1 MKSGKDKYL
10 GKFFKKA
17 DEVVQEGIK
26 KADEAVQEGIKKADE
41 AVQEGIKKADEAVQE
56 GIKKADEAVQEGIKK
71 ADEVKDSALELK
83 EIAAKQASKT
93 GREIHEKAKVKGEAL
108 QKKGVETV
116 DQTITSVKKMAAKPP
131 PPPPPLNDLEILAK
145 LEELRKLNVITDEE
159 FETKKRDVLER
170 I

>member
-1 MKSGKDKYL
+1 MKRGKDKYF
-10 GKFFKKA
+10 GKFF
-17 DEVVQEGIK
+17 
-26 KADEAVQEGIKKADE
+26 KKADE

-131 PPPPPLNDLEILAK
+131 PLPLNDLEILAK

>member
-17 DEVVQEGIK
+17 DEV
-26 KADEAVQEGIKKADE
+26 VQEGIKKADE

>member
-26 KADEAVQEGIKKADE
+26 KADEVVQEGIKKADE
-41 AVQEGIKKADEAVQE
+41 V
-56 GIKKADEAVQEGIKK
+56 VQEGIKK
-71 ADEVKDSALELK
+71 ADEVKDNALELK
-83 EIAAKQASKT
+83 EMAAKQASKT
-93 GREIHEKAKVKGEAL
+93 GKEIHEKAKVKGEAL
-108 QKKGVETV
+108 QKKGAETM
-116 DQTITSVKKMAAKPP
+116 DQTITSVKKMAAKPSSP
-131 PPPPPLNDLEILAK
+131 PPNDLEILAK

-159 FETKKRDVLER
+159 FQTKKRDILER

>member
-1 MKSGKDKYL
+1 MKRGKDKYL
-10 GKFFKKA
+10 GKFF
-17 DEVVQEGIK
+17 
-26 KADEAVQEGIKKADE
+26 
-41 AVQEGIKKADEAVQE
+41 KKADEAVQE

-93 GREIHEKAKVKGEAL
+93 GKEIHEKAKVKGEAL
-108 QKKGVETV
+108 QKKGAETV
-116 DQTITSVKKMAAKPP
+116 DQTIMSVKKMAAKPPPP

>member
-1 MKSGKDKYL
+1 MKMGKDKYL
-10 GKFFKKA
+10 GKFF
-17 DEVVQEGIK
+17 
-26 KADEAVQEGIKKADE
+26 KKADE

-93 GREIHEKAKVKGEAL
+93 GKEIHEKAKVKGEAL

-116 DQTITSVKKMAAKPP
+116 DQTITSVKKMAAKP

>member
-26 KADEAVQEGIKKADE
+26 KADEV
-41 AVQEGIKKADEAVQE
+41 
-56 GIKKADEAVQEGIKK
+56 VQEGIKK
-71 ADEVKDSALELK
+71 ADEVKDNALELK
-83 EIAAKQASKT
+83 EMAAKQASKT
-93 GREIHEKAKVKGEAL
+93 GKEIHEKAKVKGEAL
-108 QKKGVETV
+108 QKKGAETM
-116 DQTITSVKKMAAKPP
+116 DQTITSVKKMAAKPSSSP
-131 PPPPPLNDLEILAK
+131 PPNDLEILAK

-159 FETKKRDVLER
+159 FQTKKRDILER